1 MNLRDKM
8 RIKYGYD
15 TDKLVEELNKEE
27 YNYCKHIKYLNYI
40 HNKDDAASF
49 FEIKIDTIIGD
60 SESGVIN
67 FLKEVAEELGVD
79 IKEINTHQ

>member
-1 MNLRDKM
+1 MDLRDKM

-27 YNYCKHIKYLNYI
+27 YNYCKHIKYLNYSCDKK
-40 HNKDDAASF
+40 NGVSF

-67 FLKEVAEELGVD
+67 FLTEVAEELGVD
-79 IKEINTHQ
+79 IKSITHK